1 MKEEENFDIEPARF
15 DELVD
20 EALKDLPP
28 EFVAHLR
35 NVQIV
40 TEAKPSRKLL
50 REMGMS
56 GKGEDTLLGLYQ
68 GTSLTERT
76 SDYGNVLPDRILL
89 YREPILDE
97 AYATQQEDESF
108 EDAVRA
114 VVRDTVLHEVGHH
127 FGMGEE
133 ELDDLGY
140 G

>member
-1 MKEEENFDIEPARF
+1 MKEEEDFDVAPGRF
-15 DELVD
+15 DELVE

-28 EFVAHLR
+28 EFAAHLR
-35 NVQIV
+35 NVQV
-40 TEAKPSRKLL
+40 VAEAKPSRRLL

-68 GTSLTERT
+68 GTSLLERT

-89 YREPILDE
+89 FREPILDE

-127 FGMGEE
+127 FGMDEGD
-133 ELDDLGY
+133 LDELGY

>member
-1 MKEEENFDIEPARF
+1 MKEEEDGYIAPARF

-20 EALKDLPP
+20 EALKGVPP
-28 EFVAHLR
+28 QFAEHLK

-40 TEAKPSRKLL
+40 TEAQPPRKLL

-68 GTSLTERT
+68 GTSLMDRT

-89 YREPILDE
+89 FREPILDE
-97 AYATQQEDESF
+97 AWATQQEDESF
-108 EDAVRA
+108 EEAVRA

-127 FGMGEE
+127 FGMDEE
-133 ELDDLGY
+133 ELDELGY